1 MGEEEW
7 GIRLYN
13 VVVSCAIPFGL
24 KFEICYSTLIHFVEV
39 CVTGYEDWGTNDLNS
54 NRTIWLIEYIP
65 IELYTTVVLYI

>member
-13 VVVSCAIPFGL
+13 LNVVVSCAISFGL

-65 IELYTTVVLYI
+65 IELLLYI